1 MDRLKAMGAFVRAVE
16 LGSLSAVARELGT
29 TQPTVSKLVA
39 WLEREVG
46 ARLLERSSQ
55 RVLATEEGARFL
67 PSAKRML
74 EDYEEALAEVASG
87 VREPR
92 GLVRLSAPV
101 ALGELRLNRLML
113 EILTKLRQLQVELL
127 LEDRFVDPVEERV
140 DLTIRIGGVLP
151 ADLVARQLA
160 VWPRYLV
167 ASPGYVRR
175 KGQPRRPQD
184 LAEHD
189 YLRYAGRGDEA
200 VHLTGSDGSVVMELA
215 SQYRVNSAVALL
227 DAVRLGAGSP
237 AGWSM
242 KPCNGANWCGC
253 CPGGPGRRRRHTSS
267 MRRAGGCPSAYR
279 LSWSTWWPPSG
290 PCSGQREP
298 EASWRT
304 PRSLQEPSHPCRWRI
319 FEANLAEAQ

>member
-16 LGSLSAVARELGT
+16 LGSLSAAARELAT
-29 TQPTVSKLVA
+29 TQPTVSKMVA

-55 RVLATEEGARFL
+55 RVLPTEEGLRFL
-67 PSAKRML
+67 AHAKRLL

-101 ALGELRLNRLML
+101 ALGELRISALML
-113 EILTKLRQLQVELL
+113 EMLAKLPHLQVELL
-127 LEDRFVDPVEERV
+127 LEDRFVDPIEERM

-167 ASPGYVRR
+167 ASPEYVRR

-184 LAEHD
+184 LASHE
-189 YLRYAGRGDEA
+189 YLRYAGSDDM
-200 VHLTGSDGSVVMELA
+200 VHLSARDGSVALDLA
-215 SQYRVNSAVALL
+215 SRYRVNSAIALL
-227 DAVRLGAGSP
+227 DAVHSGAGI
-237 AGWSM
+237 ALQ
-242 KPCNGANWCGC
+242 PCWMVDEALRQGTLVRLLPRWTGQAQTAHIVHA
-253 CPGGPGRRRRHTSS
+253 PRRRLPVRVQAV
-267 MRRAGGCPSAYR
+267 MEYLVDAVR
-279 LSWSTWWPPSG
+279 TW
-290 PCSGQREP
+290 
-298 EASWRT
+298 
-304 PRSLQEPSHPCRWRI
+304 
-319 FEANLAEAQ
+319 